1 MIEWLIYNPL
11 IVASMVTLLMWT
23 DWLLTLA
30 QESERKKHYY
40 KHYQSYPINTIEG
53 NPILQKDVMNIRV
66 FNPKHFIMSI
76 IVGIIVFLSLK
87 YLLKEFQELFIGMFL
102 GIFLLVNFQHL
113 SNLIGYRASRKGV
126 HGKLYIHMRTGYLVQ
141 AGRYLSMTILLLV
154 ISIVSN
160 SLFVYGV
167 TFAGLISTM
176 RLFIWMKK
184 MVPIETEDKVPIEIT
199 ENNKTNA

>member
-23 DWLLTLA
+23 DWLLTIA
-30 QESERKKHYY
+30 QESECKKHYY

-87 YLLKEFQELFIGMFL
+87 YLLKEFQELFIGIFL

-167 TFAGLISTM
+167 TFA
-176 RLFIWMKK
+176 
-184 MVPIETEDKVPIEIT
+184 
-199 ENNKTNA
+199 